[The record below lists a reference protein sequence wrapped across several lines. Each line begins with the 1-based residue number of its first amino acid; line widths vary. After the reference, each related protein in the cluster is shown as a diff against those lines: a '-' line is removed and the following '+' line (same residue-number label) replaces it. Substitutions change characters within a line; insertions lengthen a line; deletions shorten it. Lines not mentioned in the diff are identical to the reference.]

1 MVRERLLSGVQ
12 PSGRATLGNFL
23 GVFQQ
28 WRESQAEFDSI
39 FLVVDQHAITVEHDP
54 AELRERV
61 REMTALLLAAGID
74 PDRATIVRQSQVA
87 AHSQLAWV
95 LECTVTYGELT
106 RMTQFKD
113 KSRRHQ
119 TISAGLF
126 TYPALMAAD
135 ILLYDA
141 EVVPVGEDQV
151 QHLELT
157 RVIAQRFNHRYG
169 ETFRLPRAVVPKVA
183 ARVMDLAEP
192 TAKMSKSSDSAGNV
206 YLLDS
211 DADIRRK
218 VMRAKTDSFNE
229 VVYRPDDP
237 DRAGVTNLLEILAGL
252 TGESPEALAMQFTG
266 YGALKEAVADAVTG
280 ALTPVRERTQ
290 ELLAHPTTLDEVL
303 ARGRER
309 AETLASAKLEE
320 VYARVGFA

>member
-1 MVRERLLSGVQ
+1 VVRERLLSGVQ

-280 ALTPVRERTQ
+280 ALAPVRERTQ

>member
-280 ALTPVRERTQ
+280 ALAPVRERTQ

>member
-1 MVRERLLSGVQ
+1 VVRERLLSGVQ

-23 GVFQQ
+23 GAFRQ
-28 WRESQAEFDSI
+28 WRESQTEYESI
-39 FLVVDQHAITVEHDP
+39 FLIVDQHAITVEHDP
-54 AELRERV
+54 AELGRRV
-61 REMTALLLAAGID
+61 REMAALLVAAGID
-74 PDRATIVRQSQVA
+74 PDRSMIVRQSQIP

-113 KSRRHQ
+113 KSRRQH

-141 EVVPVGEDQV
+141 EVVPVGEDQL

-169 ETFRLPRAVVPKVA
+169 ETFTLPRAVVAKVA

-192 TAKMSKSSDSAGNV
+192 TVKMSKSRDSAGNV
-206 YLLDS
+206 YLFDS
-211 DADIRRK
+211 DAEIRRK

-229 VVYRPDDP
+229 VSYRPEDP
-237 DRAGVTNLLEILAGL
+237 ERAGVTNLLEILAGL
-252 TGESPEALAMQFTG
+252 TGESPEALALRFEG
-266 YGALKEAVADAVTG
+266 YGALKEAVADAVTSAIG
-280 ALTPVRERTQ
+280 PVRERLR
-290 ELLAHPTTLDEVL
+290 ELLARPEDLDEL
-303 ARGRER
+303 LTAGAAR
-309 AETLASAKLEE
+309 ASRVARAKLEE

>member
-23 GVFQQ
+23 GAFQQ
-28 WRESQAEFDSI
+28 WRESQAEYASI

-54 AELRERV
+54 SELRARV
-61 REMTALLLAAGID
+61 HEMTALLLAAGID
-74 PDRATIVRQSQVA
+74 PERSIVVRQSQVP

-95 LECTVTYGELT
+95 LECTVTFGELS

-119 TISAGLF
+119 TITAGLF

-157 RVIAQRFNHRYG
+157 RVIAQRFNNRYG
-169 ETFRLPRAVVPKVA
+169 ETFKLPRAVVPKVA

-192 TAKMSKSSDSAGNV
+192 TAKMSKSSDSPSNV
-206 YLLDS
+206 YLFDS
-211 DADIRRK
+211 DEDIRRK
-218 VMRAKTDSFNE
+218 VMRAKTDSFGE

-252 TGESPEALAMQFTG
+252 TGEVPEALAMRFEN
-266 YGALKEAVADAVTG
+266 YGALKEAVADAITT
-280 ALTPVRERTQ
+280 ALAPVRERAR
-290 ELLAHPTTLDEVL
+290 ELLARPRVLDEVL
-303 ARGRER
+303 AAGRDR
-309 AETLASAKLEE
+309 AVGIARAKLEE

>member
-1 MVRERLLSGVQ
+1 VVRERLLSGVQ

-280 ALTPVRERTQ
+280 ALAPVRERTR

>member
-1 MVRERLLSGVQ
+1 VVRERLLSGVQ

-183 ARVMDLAEP
+183 ARVMDLAN
-192 TAKMSKSSDSAGNV
+192 NV
-206 YLLDS
+206 
-211 DADIRRK
+211 K
-218 VMRAKTDSFNE
+218 KKKKKN
-229 VVYRPDDP
+229 
-237 DRAGVTNLLEILAGL
+237 
-252 TGESPEALAMQFTG
+252 
-266 YGALKEAVADAVTG
+266 
-280 ALTPVRERTQ
+280 
-290 ELLAHPTTLDEVL
+290 
-303 ARGRER
+303 
-309 AETLASAKLEE
+309 
-320 VYARVGFA
+320 

>member
-1 MVRERLLSGVQ
+1 VVRERLLSGVQ

-280 ALTPVRERTQ
+280 ALAPVRERTQ

-303 ARGRER
+303 ARGHER

>member
-280 ALTPVRERTQ
+280 ALAPVRERTR